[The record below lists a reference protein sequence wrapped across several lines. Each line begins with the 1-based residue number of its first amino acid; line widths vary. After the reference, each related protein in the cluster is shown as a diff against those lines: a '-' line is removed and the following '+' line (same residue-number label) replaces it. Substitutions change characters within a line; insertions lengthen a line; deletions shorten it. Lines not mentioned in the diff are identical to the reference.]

1 MDTALKLLSEY
12 GLVGF
17 LLMSVII
24 LVCRMLFTQYKGSL
38 SKLASGLTG
47 SGSSSD
53 GVIDPKY
60 HPFFSAAHS
69 KIAAEIPTLELSPNK
84 PVKQMMFRDIL
95 TIYIK
100 TMLDTCM
107 GIVELDMDDWSGDR
121 WSNEVSKHVNR
132 LVTDFHKNATDAGI
146 PDAALFKFSKWHYPT
161 LEMLYEYVNILGNS
175 NIYSTNIART
185 NTFLLMMNLLL
196 VTTLADAERS
206 LKELN
211 GEVGG
216 KMYKNQILE
225 H

>member
-1 MDTALKLLSEY
+1 MEIMLKLLSEY

-17 LLMSVII
+17 VLLSVGIFV
-24 LVCRMLFTQYKGSL
+24 LRLLFTTYKGSL
-38 SKLASGLTG
+38 GKLGSALASHDDTTEL
-47 SGSSSD
+47 
-53 GVIDPKY
+53 KY
-60 HPFFSAAHS
+60 HPFFSTAHY
-69 KIAAEIPTLELSPNK
+69 KIVAEIPTLELSPAT
-84 PVKQMMFRDIL
+84 PVKQQMFRDIL

-107 GIVELDMDDWSGDR
+107 LIIEQDMSNWSGEK
-121 WSNEVSKHVNR
+121 WSNEVSKYMNR

-161 LEMLYEYVNILGNS
+161 LEMLYEYISMLGNS
-175 NIYSTNIART
+175 NIYSTNLART

-196 VTTLADAERS
+196 VTTLGDAERS
-206 LKELN
+206 LRELN

-216 KMYKNQILE
+216 KQYKNNILE